1 MKKIIF
7 LIISV
12 IMLSSCSSVSE
23 KNADNLDLKM
33 IYDYERPCAET
44 ADGYYS
50 TASINGAEYNI
61 IYTDYATNETIA
73 LCNRA
78 ECKHNDNN
86 CTSYIDNSN
95 SLIFTDNN
103 YLYLANAGIV
113 GNLQT
118 IEPYMIARIIRKDLN
133 GSNDKVIYEF
143 PANTSIIGSFV
154 EDADNNLYFITRR
167 AEKNEN
173 DVDYK
178 RYLTKLTPS
187 GELTDIGEVSF
198 NDLIFGALNDKIYL
212 LNMPVNNKYSLT
224 EYSLSSQKNDT
235 ILKWQAGDYK
245 GQIYNGYFCYVD
257 TQNNTVNKY
266 DLANRKNE
274 IIVSNFN
281 YRKDDIN
288 FYKIIDNEMLMSVRD
303 MSNGLDNSEYK
314 RISVNIEDH
323 QVKQSSL
330 SYVDGTKSYPVSILG
345 SYNDKYYVIHGSE
358 YRTIQ
363 LPGKNGSW
371 YETEGE
377 FSKYAMISKSDY
389 WAGIPNYD
397 ETKISY

>member
-7 LIISV
+7 LIVSV

-23 KNADNLDLKM
+23 KTADNLDLKM
-33 IYDYERPCAET
+33 IYDDERPCAET
-44 ADGYYS
+44 TDGYYS
-50 TASINGAEYNI
+50 TECINGAEYNI

-78 ECKHNDNN
+78 ECTHNDNS
-86 CTSYIDNSN
+86 CTSYIENIGSR
-95 SLIFTDNN
+95 IFTDNN
-103 YLYLANAGIV
+103 YLYVVNAGV
-113 GNLQT
+113 AGDLQ
-118 IEPYMIARIIRKDLN
+118 IEPYMIAKITRKDLN
-133 GSNDKVIYEF
+133 GSNDKIIYEF
-143 PANTSIIGSFV
+143 PAQTSIKGSIV
-154 EDADNNLYFITRR
+154 EDKENNLYFLMYR
-167 AEKNEN
+167 AEEKDN
-173 DVDYK
+173 DIEYNKYIV
-178 RYLTKLTPS
+178 RLS
-187 GELTDIGEVSF
+187 QNGELTELTQVSYIG
-198 NDLIFGALNDKIYL
+198 IIYGASGDNIYL
-212 LNMPVNNKYSLT
+212 LDMSEDDEYKLI
-224 EYSLSSQKNDT
+224 EYSISDGKSNEVLSWKP
-235 ILKWQAGDYK
+235 GDYK

-257 TQNNTVNKY
+257 TKNNTVNKY

-274 IIVSNFN
+274 IIVSDFN

-330 SYVDGTKSYPVSILG
+330 SYIDGTKSYPVSILG

-389 WAGIPNYD
+389 WAGIPNYE